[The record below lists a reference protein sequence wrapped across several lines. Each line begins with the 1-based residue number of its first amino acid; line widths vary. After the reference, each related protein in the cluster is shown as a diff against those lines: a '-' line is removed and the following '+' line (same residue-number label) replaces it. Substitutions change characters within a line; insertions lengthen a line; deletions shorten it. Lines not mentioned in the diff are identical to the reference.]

1 MEVLSG
7 AKAQEADDI
16 SQTVDKDLGKEN
28 DQVHDTE
35 SSDNEERDIDEENSH
50 VHSEEENI
58 IVENDLEI
66 QELWISF
73 FWRRGRYRK
82 WIVDQYPFHLPK
94 IKLFDIIS
102 MQCNAMQLCVVLVY
116 TYVVPISADVVL
128 MCTKVVL
135 MLNNVVLTCAI
146 VVLI

>member
-7 AKAQEADDI
+7 AKVQEADDI

-35 SSDNEERDIDEENSH
+35 SSDNEDRDSDEENSH

-73 FWRRGRYRK
+73 FDDEDV
-82 WIVDQYPFHLPK
+82 IV
-94 IKLFDIIS
+94 
-102 MQCNAMQLCVVLVY
+102 NE
-116 TYVVPISADVVL
+116 
-128 MCTKVVL
+128 
-135 MLNNVVLTCAI
+135 
-146 VVLI
+146 

>member
-7 AKAQEADDI
+7 AKVQEADDV

-35 SSDNEERDIDEENSH
+35 SSDNEERDSDEENSH
-50 VHSEEENI
+50 VRSEEENI

-73 FWRRGRYRK
+73 FDDEDV
-82 WIVDQYPFHLPK
+82 IV
-94 IKLFDIIS
+94 
-102 MQCNAMQLCVVLVY
+102 NE
-116 TYVVPISADVVL
+116 
-128 MCTKVVL
+128 
-135 MLNNVVLTCAI
+135 
-146 VVLI
+146 

>member
-7 AKAQEADDI
+7 AKVQEADDI

-35 SSDNEERDIDEENSH
+35 SSDNEERDSDEENSH
-50 VHSEEENI
+50 VRSEEENI

-73 FWRRGRYRK
+73 FDDEDV
-82 WIVDQYPFHLPK
+82 IV
-94 IKLFDIIS
+94 
-102 MQCNAMQLCVVLVY
+102 NE
-116 TYVVPISADVVL
+116 
-128 MCTKVVL
+128 
-135 MLNNVVLTCAI
+135 
-146 VVLI
+146 

>member
-7 AKAQEADDI
+7 AKVQEADDI

-28 DQVHDTE
+28 DQVPDTE
-35 SSDNEERDIDEENSH
+35 SSDNEERDSDEENSH

-73 FWRRGRYRK
+73 FDDEDV
-82 WIVDQYPFHLPK
+82 IV
-94 IKLFDIIS
+94 
-102 MQCNAMQLCVVLVY
+102 NE
-116 TYVVPISADVVL
+116 
-128 MCTKVVL
+128 
-135 MLNNVVLTCAI
+135 
-146 VVLI
+146 